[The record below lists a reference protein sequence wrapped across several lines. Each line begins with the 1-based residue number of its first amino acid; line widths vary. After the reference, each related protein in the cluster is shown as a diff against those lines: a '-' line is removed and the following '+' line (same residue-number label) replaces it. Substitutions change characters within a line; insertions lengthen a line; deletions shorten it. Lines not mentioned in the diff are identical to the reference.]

1 MRNAVI
7 IDQQYVVT
15 VDNSGCIGEKEQ
27 DVVKASNEL
36 TAYYSARVGLFE
48 QWCAGSQPTHL
59 FLSNFTGDDAWKDY
73 EKGIAKA
80 FEEIG
85 EKMPP
90 LSGSTESNFQSLQS
104 GISLMMVGKIIRD
117 LSAELCEWFIVGKPL
132 VGHEVIEQQEN
143 VAKLSEIYLLIK
155 LGILERVWPVGSKGI
170 GAELERLFNGFQVEC
185 SLPLE
190 KSSGPATC
198 VIIAVKKENVEQFK
212 ENITA
217 PIEQIKIQ

>member
-27 DVVKASNEL
+27 DVVKVSNEL

-48 QWCAGSQPTHL
+48 QWCAGSHPTHL

-73 EKGIAKA
+73 EKGISKA

-90 LSGSTESNFQSLQS
+90 ISGSTESNFQSLQS
-104 GISLMMVGKIIRD
+104 GISLMMVGKIMRD

-132 VGHEVIEQQEN
+132 VGEEVIKQQDN
-143 VAKLSEIYLLIK
+143 VVKLSEIYLLYK

-190 KSSGPATC
+190 KSAGPSTC
-198 VIIAVKKENVEQFK
+198 VIVAVKKEN
-212 ENITA
+212 
-217 PIEQIKIQ
+217 IEQLKEIISAPLEPIKIS